1 MKRGI
6 FRIIAGS
13 IMILLQLLSIIAL
26 NSADYY
32 YTNAGYNSGFYTV
45 GIVGIVLLIFGISAY
60 KKGLRSQ
67 LVLHTRN
74 RKLHTVIKWV
84 MFVIT
89 SLLCVDYLIT
99 FIQHFDSFNIYT
111 LMMVFATMSFA
122 VYLLFYIYKKP
133 SCLPSTCL
141 IFMGVAYLY
150 GILSN
155 MTYYLIYATEY
166 DFWTL
171 MLIFRIIPQLIAG
184 ILYIVLASKLYKENF
199 SVKAVKVIGW
209 IAFAMEISN
218 CIVYPILFS
227 IYLDVGIY
235 TLDNILYVSFVLG
248 LLLYLCAFKIN
259 TLKQR
264 KVYDTADMVRF
275 CRKCGNQLINDSQ
288 FCDQCGIQIIKE

>member
-1 MKRGI
+1 
-6 FRIIAGS
+6 
-13 IMILLQLLSIIAL
+13 
-26 NSADYY
+26 
-32 YTNAGYNSGFYTV
+32 
-45 GIVGIVLLIFGISAY
+45 LIFGISAY

-133 SCLPSTCL
+133 SCLPSTSL
-141 IFMGVAYLY
+141 IFIGIVYLY
-150 GILSN
+150 DIFGN
-155 MTYYLIYATEY
+155 MTYYLFDVLEY
-166 DFWTL
+166 DFGVL
-171 MLIFRIIPQLIAG
+171 LLIFRIIPKLIAG

-218 CIVYPILFS
+218 SIIYPVLIS
-227 IYLDVGIY
+227 IDFGFVFYFYDLSSLLY
-235 TLDNILYVSFVLG
+235 TLFVLG
-248 LLLYLCAFKIN
+248 LLLCICAFKIN
-259 TLKQR
+259 TLK
-264 KVYDTADMVRF
+264 KHVVDKTTDIVRF